1 MHGLGW
7 FLFSFSSFSRLRPYF
22 GCFLASFLPHPVS
35 PFLICCLAA
44 VNCASSCLISSLPP
58 HSLPH
63 ERVTRSLL
71 FLPFMDIESGVTRV
85 LQDLKYS
92 ILKSRLPCVGAF
104 KRYIACERISVWDM
118 PRGRLLPC
126 RVPFSC
132 RAAVCAGPY
141 TAPVA
146 RSPCARIHSGRRSGH
161 GIRNHFLWLFLSLSY
176 FFSFFCVFFIRFSS
190 SCSLSLSLSYIFS
203 LILFYFFVSLRLAV
217 SRYIIFPPSFVFSL
231 FVSLLPSLSLPVVS
245 DFILFQLRSS
255 SQDKL
260 KGKVCSGQHRAPL
273 GLCRALP

>member
-1 MHGLGW
+1 MSSCVRQTRTPAWSMRESWRGLRNGGRGRGGGDGGGGVPAPHPHGAGLRRPSPLSCTVSDG

-161 GIRNHFLWLFLSLSY
+161 GIRNHFLWLFLSLRRI
-176 FFSFFCVFFIRFSS
+176 FFH
-190 SCSLSLSLSYIFS
+190 
-203 LILFYFFVSLRLAV
+203 
-217 SRYIIFPPSFVFSL
+217 SFVFSL
-231 FVSLLPSLSLPVVS
+231 FVSLRLALSLS
-245 DFILFQLRSS
+245 R
-255 SQDKL
+255 
-260 KGKVCSGQHRAPL
+260 
-273 GLCRALP
+273 